1 MGKSI
6 FFFPSLLCSGK
17 ISQNWT
23 KTMKTGSHLTTYTK
37 LIPYDLRS
45 QVQKWERKVEDADKP
60 GVGLATKRNIK
71 QRKML
76 HT

>member
-1 MGKSI
+1 
-6 FFFPSLLCSGK
+6 
-17 ISQNWT
+17 
-23 KTMKTGSHLTTYTK
+23 MKTGSHLTTYTN